1 MYSNFLEIQEI
12 KNFKQMKTKLIIFSL
27 ALMALSCKEQTDVK
41 TNDAAITVTE
51 DIAQAVQIDY
61 ATYGAE
67 ITDQNLMAIS
77 SVKEQYQNMKS
88 GDSVTVKF
96 KAPIEAVCKS
106 MGCWMRLDIGA
117 EEQVYVKFKD
127 YAFFVPT
134 DSDGEAIVEGKA
146 FVEETSVDEQQHLA
160 EDGGASAEEIAA
172 ITEPK
177 REMKL
182 MANGVLMKK

>member
-1 MYSNFLEIQEI
+1 MI
-12 KNFKQMKTKLIIFSL
+12 L
-27 ALMALSCKEQTDVK
+27 ALALIALSCKEQTDVK
-41 TNDAAITVTE
+41 TEEEAAI
-51 DIAQAVQIDY
+51 IAEAIAEAEAEATQEVY
-61 ATYGAE
+61 ATYGE
-67 ITDQNLMAIS
+67 VITDQNLMAIA
-77 SVKEQYQNMKS
+77 SVKEQYKNLKS

-127 YAFFVPT
+127 YGFFVPT

>member
-1 MYSNFLEIQEI
+1 
-12 KNFKQMKTKLIIFSL
+12 MKTKLTIL
-27 ALMALSCKEQTDVK
+27 ALALIALSCKEQSEVK
-41 TNDAAITVTE
+41 TEDAAVAVSE
-51 DIAQAVQIDY
+51 EIAQVPQADY
-61 ATYGAE
+61 ATYGE
-67 ITDQNLMAIS
+67 VITDQNLMAIA
-77 SVKEQYQNMKS
+77 SVKEQYKNLKS

-127 YAFFVPT
+127 YGFFVPT

-160 EDGGASAEEIAA
+160 EDGGASSEEIAA

>member
-1 MYSNFLEIQEI
+1 MI
-12 KNFKQMKTKLIIFSL
+12 L
-27 ALMALSCKEQTDVK
+27 ALALIALSCKEQTDVK
-41 TNDAAITVTE
+41 TEEEAAI
-51 DIAQAVQIDY
+51 IAEPIAEAEAEAEATQEVY
-61 ATYGAE
+61 ATYGE
-67 ITDQNLMAIS
+67 VITDQNLMAIA
-77 SVKEQYQNMKS
+77 SVKEQYKNLKS

-127 YAFFVPT
+127 YGFFVPT

>member
-1 MYSNFLEIQEI
+1 
-12 KNFKQMKTKLIIFSL
+12 MKTKLIIL
-27 ALMALSCKEQTDVK
+27 ALALIAVSCKEQTDVK
-41 TNDAAITVTE
+41 TEETAIADVKE
-51 DIAQAVQIDY
+51 IAQVTQTEY
-61 ATYGAE
+61 ASYGEE

-77 SVKEQYQNMKS
+77 SVKEQYKNLKS

-127 YAFFVPT
+127 YGFFVPT